1 MNIIYVQ
8 SYPVYH
14 DLIDEQ
20 EFVEIANR
28 DKWMP
33 ALTSQRGFP
42 SQLWAAGQQAM
53 DSKWQYDNLPEVP
66 IRIFETDQREGKS
79 RNHTSQA
86 LIASARDSKADLF
99 VIKGMDGGI
108 GVQLAKEVLIPKKIP
123 FAIVIGGEW
132 YHPIVKHAMA
142 VLYETEYQF
151 QQLTRR
157 SLRFWRTVVPA
168 QKMIR
173 LPKSVDTRHFSPDP
187 ETEKSHDVIAAGRLI
202 SHYKNYQ
209 PLFELSKKKKVG
221 VIGGGPMLPQFRRKY
236 PEITWFGPVSY
247 SEVPTYLNKGK
258 LFFHSGFRDHYPRTI
273 SEAAAC
279 GVPPVAF
286 DDIIH
291 EDVIPERIGLRVSK
305 NQFVAQICD
314 VLDNPA
320 LIAQKSAEARSYA
333 EKNLHHLSSLP
344 AIREMI
350 SKFHSSRKASG

>member
-20 EFVEIANR
+20 EFAEIANR

-33 ALTSQRGFP
+33 ALTSQRGYP
-42 SQLWAAGQQAM
+42 SQLWAGGHKSM
-53 DSKWQYDNLPEVP
+53 KTEWQYDNLPGVP
-66 IRIFETDQREGKS
+66 IRIFKTDQSEGKS

-86 LIASARDSKADLF
+86 LIKAARESEADLF

-108 GVQLAKEVLIPKKIP
+108 GVQLAMEVLIPRRIP

-132 YHPIVKHAMA
+132 YHPIVKHAVA

-157 SLRFWRTVVPA
+157 TLRFWRSVVPV

-173 LPKSVDTRHFSPDP
+173 LPKSVDTRHFSPDR
-187 ETEKSHDVIAAGRLI
+187 ETGKTLDVIAAGRLI

-221 VIGGGPMLPQFRRKY
+221 VIGGGPLLPQFRRKY

-247 SEVPTYLNKGK
+247 SEVPTYLNMGK
-258 LFFHSGFRDHYPRTI
+258 LYFHSGYRDHYPRTI

-286 DDIIH
+286 EDIIH
-291 EDVIPERIGLRVSK
+291 EDVIPETIGLRVSK
-305 NQFVAQICD
+305 KNYVEEISAL
-314 VLDNPA
+314 LDNPELLA
-320 LIAQKSAEARSYA
+320 RKSAESRSYA
-333 EKNLHHLSSLP
+333 KKNLHHLSALP

-350 SKFHSSRKASG
+350 SRVRSLRNASG